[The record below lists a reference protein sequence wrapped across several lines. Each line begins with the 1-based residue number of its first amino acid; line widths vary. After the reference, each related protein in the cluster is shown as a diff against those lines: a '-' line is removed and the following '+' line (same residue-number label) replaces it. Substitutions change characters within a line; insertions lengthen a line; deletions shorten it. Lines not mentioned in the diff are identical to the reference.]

1 MKIGRVNQITSI
13 AVRAAL
19 FVLLVILIYFTL
31 KYGPLIQKALWNTS
45 QATWKVNKA
54 ADAEIEHFNN
64 QLQETQKATDAVK
77 RFFQETGCSLNGC
90 PGLFGRK
97 PVKGLLPQATSLLAR
112 VQYSVETL
120 DTVIRHLDDVV
131 VSTKGEVDSLHVA
144 TDNLAKAIQDL
155 DGIVADP
162 RIKEELAELLQ
173 LTKDIDE
180 DSKQLDLLLKSGTA
194 TAEDVR
200 MVADK
205 IREQYL
211 KARNLYYAI
220 AKELLGI
227 GSEGVQFFLKK

>member
-1 MKIGRVNQITSI
+1 MKVGRLNQIL
-13 AVRAAL
+13 AALVHAAL
-19 FVLLVILIYFTL
+19 FVLLVILIWFTL

-54 ADAEIEHFNN
+54 ADAEIAHFNN
-64 QLQETQKATDAVK
+64 QLQETEKATNAVK
-77 RFFQETGCSLNGC
+77 RFFDETGCSLNGC
-90 PGLFGRK
+90 RGLFGRK
-97 PVKGLLPQATSLLAR
+97 EVKGLLPQATSLLAK
-112 VQYSVETL
+112 VQYSMETL
-120 DTVIRHLDDVV
+120 DVVIKHLDEVV

-144 TDNLAKAIQDL
+144 TDNLAKSISDL
-155 DGIVADP
+155 DGIIADP

-180 DSKQLDLLLKSGTA
+180 DSKQLGLLLKSGTA
-194 TAEDVR
+194 TAEDIR